1 MQLSLLSLVVA
12 VALIS
17 SHYSLISFELKIKN
31 QLKQIDQI
39 KYSTKEELVTRLVE
53 LETFL
58 FGPFYQKGRWNTVTP
73 YNWNNTFVS
82 WLTFVNSFPNI
93 LFLIFNWESWKYAI
107 DHVIFYS
114 KKMSFSMKEKSPVIH
129 QLEKKKQLI
138 SQLIERI
145 DLLIDNIKDF
155 ILFLI
160 AQRIKWKR
168 VINDKAVDK
177 YSPAT
182 NQFNS
187 STVINKLK
195 ESTFV
200 KIFQFLI
207 PNSSIDSL
215 PVSREILHPIKFDWF
230 DRPPIDVLLV
240 TKKILEIEMKSI
252 YEWIG
257 MVELFNDSVVRRWFR
272 NILLQKASKLTWQSI
287 DLPIQSNLAN
297 QLTSDEERK
306 EFEKYTRDFL
316 KI

>member
-1 MQLSLLSLVVA
+1 MQLSLLNLVVA

-17 SHYSLISFELKIKN
+17 SHYSLISFQLKIKN

-82 WLTFVNSFPNI
+82 WLTFANLFPNI

-145 DLLIDNIKDF
+145 NLLIDNIKDF
-155 ILFLI
+155 TLFLI

-230 DRPPIDVLLV
+230 DRPSIDVLLV